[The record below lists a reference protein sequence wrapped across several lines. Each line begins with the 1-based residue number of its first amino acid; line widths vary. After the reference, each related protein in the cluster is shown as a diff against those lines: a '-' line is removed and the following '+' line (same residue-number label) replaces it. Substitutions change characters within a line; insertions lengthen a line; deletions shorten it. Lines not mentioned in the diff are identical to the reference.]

1 MLSLPVHEH
10 GLSLHVFKPY
20 WLSLLSILVFSIFLE
35 QSSMLFLIMVS
46 DCSLLTRRPGRP
58 TPAGLLQFS
67 LILAEFW

>member
-1 MLSLPVHEH
+1 
-10 GLSLHVFKPY
+10 
-20 WLSLLSILVFSIFLE
+20 
-35 QSSMLFLIMVS
+35 MLFLIMVS